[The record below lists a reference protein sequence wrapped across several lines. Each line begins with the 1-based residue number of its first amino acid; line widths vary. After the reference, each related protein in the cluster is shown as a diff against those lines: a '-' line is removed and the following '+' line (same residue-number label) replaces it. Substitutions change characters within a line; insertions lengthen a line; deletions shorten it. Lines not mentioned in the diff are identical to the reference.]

1 MTQMLEL
8 VYPYIRDFK
17 MCVCECVCGRMSVYV
32 LRFPGGASSKKTPAN
47 AGDLRDAGSVPE
59 LGRVP
64 GGGHS
69 NSFQYSCLDNPRD
82 MHAKLL
88 QTCLTVCS
96 HTDCSP
102 PGSPVHGTLQARI
115 LHWVAMPSFWGSSQP
130 RGSNLR
136 LLGLLPLL
144 HLLEG
149 RFFTTITT

>member
-59 LGRVP
+59 LGRFP
-64 GGGHS
+64 GEGHS

-96 HTDCSP
+96 RTDCSP
-102 PGSPVHGTLQARI
+102 PGSPVHGTLWVSWTWVTISLPI
-115 LHWVAMPSFWGSSQP
+115 LGKFSTVISSSIFSCP
-130 RGSNLR
+130 
-136 LLGLLPLL
+136 
-144 HLLEG
+144 
-149 RFFTTITT
+149 FFLSSSSGTPTI